1 MVNRSKRR
9 KVQIFAEPPLR
20 QMQQPEEQKQEEGAD
35 QDMQGEQPQEE
46 RGPEQMIYIVCLFI
60 NHVLRALSNFKLR

>member
-35 QDMQGEQPQEE
+35 QDMQGEQPQAFPFMQGGRRKKE
-46 RGPEQMIYIVCLFI
+46 GP
-60 NHVLRALSNFKLR
+60 NK